1 MFKCVP
7 DLQVLADCA
16 VILLL
21 LKESCAIFVLFLQ
34 KFSSMFFPFLQK
46 PRLVED
52 TPLTFVSTVIELSSV
67 IDKLRKEHIVA
78 VDLEVSMS
86 LDFFD

>member
-1 MFKCVP
+1 M
-7 DLQVLADCA
+7 A
-16 VILLL
+16 VRL
-21 LKESCAIFVLFLQ
+21 
-34 KFSSMFFPFLQK
+34 FPFLQK

-78 VDLEVSMS
+78 VDLEVSIS
-86 LDFFD
+86 LDFFY